1 MMQDRRPLILTVA
14 PFLTPFRAQFYERIL
29 REMPDHRLGVVV
41 TQNPEHGPWRMDEV
55 GGVPV
60 RHLGL
65 GKPWQHAERGWK
77 GRWRSLRA
85 DMRTFGDLAR
95 ILDEERPSAVFLV
108 GYGYWSHT
116 RLILR
121 CHRLGV
127 PLFLWGDS
135 NVLADNPRGVRGMV
149 KRMLLPRVIGRCAAV
164 LPCGSS
170 GRAFFQRYGARED
183 RMFLCPADPD
193 YRLIDVPEA
202 GVVGRV
208 GREFGLDPARKR
220 IMCCARLV
228 GLKRFDAAIDAFVR
242 LVAERPEWDLFI
254 VGDGEM
260 RSAWEARV
268 PAELKARVIWAGFVK
283 EPERI
288 AACYQWSHVFVHPG
302 DYEAWGVVVLEAAAA
317 GLAMVVSEV
326 VGAAPDLVK
335 DGENGRLVPPGDSA
349 AVERALRE
357 ITDPSGEHTTLVRMR
372 ARSREISL
380 AFRREAD
387 AIAGLK
393 KALALD
399 GTR

>member
-1 MMQDRRPLILTVA
+1 MQDRRRLLLTVA

-29 REMPDHRLGVVV
+29 REMPEYRLGVVV
-41 TQNPEHGPWRMDEV
+41 TQNPDHGPWRMDAV
-55 GGVPV
+55 GDVPV

-65 GKPWQHAERGWK
+65 GKPWQHAEG
-77 GRWRSLRA
+77 GWRSLAA

-95 ILDEERPSAVFLV
+95 IVDKEKPAAVFLV

-170 GRAFFQRYGARED
+170 GRAFFARYGAREE

-193 YRLIDVPEA
+193 YRLIDAPDA
-202 GVVGRV
+202 GLVERV
-208 GREFGLDPARKR
+208 GREFGLNPARKR

-228 GLKRFDAAIDAFVR
+228 GLKRFDAVIDAFVR
-242 LVAERPEWDLFI
+242 LAAERPEWDLFI

-260 RSAWEARV
+260 RAAWEARV
-268 PAELKARVIWAGFVK
+268 PTGLKVRVIWPGFVK

-288 AACYQWSHVFVHPG
+288 AACYLWSHVFVHPG

-326 VGAAPDLVK
+326 VGAAPDLVR
-335 DGENGRLVPPGDSA
+335 DGENGRLVPPGDSG

-357 ITDPSGEHTTLVRMR
+357 ITDPAGDGATLARMR
-372 ARSREISL
+372 AASREISL
-380 AFRREAD
+380 AFRRDAD
-387 AIAGLK
+387 AIAGLR
-393 KALALD
+393 KALALS